1 VNIVYHEVLLFL
13 CHIFFLVLLTLSCF
27 LQAQS
32 VMSAKD
38 RYLQRK
44 AGSSSAVAS
53 AVKKEKNCS
62 QSTATELI
70 DAASSSSIVVKKE
83 PDVSRSSGV
92 AIKRE

>member
-1 VNIVYHEVLLFL
+1 VNIICHVVLLF
-13 CHIFFLVLLTLSCF
+13 CVFFLVLLTLSCF
-27 LQAQS
+27 MQAQS

-44 AGSSSAVAS
+44 AGSSSAAAS

-62 QSTATELI
+62 QSTATEVI
-70 DAASSSSIVVKKE
+70 DAASSSSILVKKE
-83 PDVSRSSGV
+83 PEVQPRSSGV